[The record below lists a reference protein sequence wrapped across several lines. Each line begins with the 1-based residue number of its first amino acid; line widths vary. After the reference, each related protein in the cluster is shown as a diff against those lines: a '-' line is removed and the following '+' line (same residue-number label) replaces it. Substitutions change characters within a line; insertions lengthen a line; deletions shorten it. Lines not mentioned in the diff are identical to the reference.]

1 MLYQRL
7 LKNKTVLKYS
17 QARFEAGGSF
27 ELEAILVYK
36 SVPARAT
43 WEILFWKTKQT
54 KKEIQIHS

>member
-43 WEILFWKTKQT
+43 
-54 KKEIQIHS
+54 